1 MFRQVWVLNVE
12 VRWIE
17 AYRSLQPGVSA
28 TDPPRLLAPMASMI
42 GDRQGQLRLNT
53 TSLRSILDGIS
64 ARLDESRDISRYLIG
79 LLIFLGLLGTFWGLL
94 QTVSAVADVIA
105 GLQVGGDDTVQI
117 FNDLKTGLEA
127 PLSGMGTA
135 FSSSLFG
142 LAGSLLLGFL
152 ELQAG
157 AAQNR
162 FYNDLEDWLS
172 SATRVSSG
180 GHGLGRRRRPVR
192 ARPTSRPCCSR
203 PRRIPSTICNAPWAA
218 PKRHGAR
225 ATRVSALLTD
235 RMTTLTEQMRTEQ
248 ELMVR
253 LAENQSE
260 LRPVLQRLAE
270 GASNG
275 GDGMDE
281 ATRGH
286 IRNLDNHMA
295 RMREEAAHGRT
306 EVVQELRAEIR
317 LLARTIAALA
327 EEEPPLAGAHGARFL
342 FPTAPG
348 RRQLLARLRRRTGR
362 AAGGRGLP
370 GDGFRAGAGLPLG
383 RAVRAR
389 RGAWQSSTGRSTSW
403 PGCSIWSGR
412 PTPSCGFRSLELI
425 RAAPKFD
432 FRRETR

>member
-1 MFRQVWVLNVE
+1 MTNTNAYMTRMGVFLVLAIIGAGVLHRQLIEAFSANPAINGIILFVMLLGILFVFRQVLMLRTE
-12 VRWIE
+12 VNWIE
-17 AYRSLQPGVSA
+17 VYRSQAPDMSLTS
-28 TDPPRLLAPMASMI
+28 PPKLLAPMAAMI

-53 TSLRSILDGIS
+53 TSMRSILDGIS

-94 QTVSAVADVIA
+94 QTVSSVANVIA
-105 GLQVGGDDTVQI
+105 GLRVGGGDAVTI

-172 SATRVSSG
+172 TATRVSG
-180 GHGLGRRRRPVR
+180 GGALSVGEGDQSVPAYIQALLETTADSLDNLQRTV
-192 ARPTSRPCCSR
+192 
-203 PRRIPSTICNAPWAA
+203 
-218 PKRHGAR
+218 AR
-225 ATRVSALLTD
+225 AEAARAQSDQGLSTLTD
-235 RMTTLTEQMRTEQ
+235 RMTTLTDQMRTEQ
-248 ELMVR
+248 DLMVR
-253 LAENQSE
+253 LAENQAE

-270 GASNG
+270 SRSAGAI
-275 GDGMDE
+275 DE

-295 RMREEAAHGRT
+295 RLIEETAHGRN
-306 EVVQELRAEIR
+306 EIVQELRAEIR

-327 EEEPPLAGAHGARFL
+327 EEDSR
-342 FPTAPG
+342 
-348 RRQLLARLRRRTGR
+348 
-362 AAGGRGLP
+362 
-370 GDGFRAGAGLPLG
+370 
-383 RAVRAR
+383 
-389 RGAWQSSTGRSTSW
+389 
-403 PGCSIWSGR
+403 
-412 PTPSCGFRSLELI
+412 
-425 RAAPKFD
+425 
-432 FRRETR
+432 

>member
-1 MFRQVWVLNVE
+1 MTNPRIYMTRMAIFLAVAIAGVAVLHKPLIEAFLANPAINGIIVVVLVLGILFVFRQVWVLNVE

-180 GHGLGRRRRPVR
+180 GPVSVGDGDQSVPAYIQALLETTAESLDNLQRTVGRAETARSQSDQGLN
-192 ARPTSRPCCSR
+192 T
-203 PRRIPSTICNAPWAA
+203 
-218 PKRHGAR
+218 
-225 ATRVSALLTD
+225 LTD
-235 RMTTLTEQMRTEQ
+235 RMTTLTDQMRTEQ
-248 ELMVR
+248 ELMIR

-260 LRPVLQRLAE
+260 LRPVLQRLADNQS
-270 GASNG
+270 G
-275 GDGMDE
+275 GMDE

-295 RMREEAAHGRT
+295 RMIEEAANGRT
-306 EVVQELRAEIR
+306 EIVQELRAEIR

-327 EEEPPLAGAHGARFL
+327 EENPR
-342 FPTAPG
+342 
-348 RRQLLARLRRRTGR
+348 
-362 AAGGRGLP
+362 
-370 GDGFRAGAGLPLG
+370 
-383 RAVRAR
+383 
-389 RGAWQSSTGRSTSW
+389 
-403 PGCSIWSGR
+403 
-412 PTPSCGFRSLELI
+412 
-425 RAAPKFD
+425 
-432 FRRETR
+432 

>member
-1 MFRQVWVLNVE
+1 MTNPRIYMTRMAIFLVLAIAGAAVLHVQLIEAFLANPAINGIIVIVLVLGVLFVFRQVWTLNVE
-12 VRWIE
+12 VAWIKV
-17 AYRSLQPGVSA
+17 YRSQQPGASVSY
-28 TDPPRLLAPMASMI
+28 PPRLLAPMASMI
-42 GDRQGQLRLNT
+42 GDHAGQLRLNT

-94 QTVSAVADVIA
+94 QTVSAIANVIG
-105 GLQVGGDDTVQI
+105 GLQVGGGDTVQI
-117 FNDLKTGLEA
+117 FNDLKSGLEA
-127 PLSGMGTA
+127 PLGGMGTA

-180 GHGLGRRRRPVR
+180 GLLSLSDGDQSVP
-192 ARPTSRPCCSR
+192 AY
-203 PRRIPSTICNAPWAA
+203 IQ
-218 PKRHGAR
+218 
-225 ATRVSALLTD
+225 ALLETTADSLDNLQRTVGRAEAARSQSDQGLSILTD
-235 RMTTLTEQMRTEQ
+235 HMTTLTDQMRTEQ

-260 LRPVLQRLAE
+260 LRPMLQRLAE
-270 GASNG
+270 SVAG
-275 GDGMDE
+275 GGIDE

-286 IRNLDNHMA
+286 IRNLDTHMG
-295 RMREEAAHGRT
+295 RMLEEAALGRA

-327 EEEPPLAGAHGARFL
+327 EEESR
-342 FPTAPG
+342 
-348 RRQLLARLRRRTGR
+348 
-362 AAGGRGLP
+362 
-370 GDGFRAGAGLPLG
+370 
-383 RAVRAR
+383 
-389 RGAWQSSTGRSTSW
+389 
-403 PGCSIWSGR
+403 
-412 PTPSCGFRSLELI
+412 
-425 RAAPKFD
+425 
-432 FRRETR
+432 

>member
-1 MFRQVWVLNVE
+1 MTNPRIYMTRMAIFLAVAIAGVAVLHKPLIEAFLANPAINGIIVVVLVLGILFVFRQVWVLNVE

-180 GHGLGRRRRPVR
+180 GPVSVGDGDQSVPAYIQALLETTADSLDNLQRTVGRAETARSQSDQGLN
-192 ARPTSRPCCSR
+192 T
-203 PRRIPSTICNAPWAA
+203 
-218 PKRHGAR
+218 
-225 ATRVSALLTD
+225 LTD
-235 RMTTLTEQMRTEQ
+235 RMTTLTDQMRTEQ
-248 ELMVR
+248 ELMIR

-260 LRPVLQRLAE
+260 LRPVLQRLADNQS
-270 GASNG
+270 G
-275 GDGMDE
+275 GMDE

-286 IRNLDNHMA
+286 IRNLDNHVA
-295 RMREEAAHGRT
+295 RMIEEAANGRT
-306 EVVQELRAEIR
+306 EIVQELRAEIR

-327 EEEPPLAGAHGARFL
+327 EENPR
-342 FPTAPG
+342 
-348 RRQLLARLRRRTGR
+348 
-362 AAGGRGLP
+362 
-370 GDGFRAGAGLPLG
+370 
-383 RAVRAR
+383 
-389 RGAWQSSTGRSTSW
+389 
-403 PGCSIWSGR
+403 
-412 PTPSCGFRSLELI
+412 
-425 RAAPKFD
+425 
-432 FRRETR
+432 

>member
-1 MFRQVWVLNVE
+1 MTNPRIYMTRMAIFLAVAIAGVAVLHKPLIEAFLANPAINGIIVVVLILGILFVFRQVWVLNVE

-180 GHGLGRRRRPVR
+180 GPVSVGDGDQSVPAYIQALLETTADSLDNLQRTVGRAETARSQSDQGLN
-192 ARPTSRPCCSR
+192 T
-203 PRRIPSTICNAPWAA
+203 
-218 PKRHGAR
+218 
-225 ATRVSALLTD
+225 LTD
-235 RMTTLTEQMRTEQ
+235 RMTTLTDQMRTEQ
-248 ELMVR
+248 ELMIR

-260 LRPVLQRLAE
+260 LRPVLQRLADNQS
-270 GASNG
+270 G
-275 GDGMDE
+275 GMDE

-295 RMREEAAHGRT
+295 RMIEEAANGRI
-306 EVVQELRAEIR
+306 EIVQELRAEIR

-327 EEEPPLAGAHGARFL
+327 EENPR
-342 FPTAPG
+342 
-348 RRQLLARLRRRTGR
+348 
-362 AAGGRGLP
+362 
-370 GDGFRAGAGLPLG
+370 
-383 RAVRAR
+383 
-389 RGAWQSSTGRSTSW
+389 
-403 PGCSIWSGR
+403 
-412 PTPSCGFRSLELI
+412 
-425 RAAPKFD
+425 
-432 FRRETR
+432 

>member
-1 MFRQVWVLNVE
+1 MTNPRIYMTRMAIFLAVAIAGVAVLHKPLIEAFLANPAINGIIVVVLVLGILFVFRQVWVLNVE

-180 GHGLGRRRRPVR
+180 GPVSVGDGDQSVPAYIQALLETTADSLDNLQRTVGRAETARSQSDQGLN
-192 ARPTSRPCCSR
+192 T
-203 PRRIPSTICNAPWAA
+203 
-218 PKRHGAR
+218 
-225 ATRVSALLTD
+225 LTD
-235 RMTTLTEQMRTEQ
+235 RMTTLTDQMRTEQ
-248 ELMVR
+248 ELMIR

-260 LRPVLQRLAE
+260 LRPVLQRLADNQS
-270 GASNG
+270 G
-275 GDGMDE
+275 GMDE

-295 RMREEAAHGRT
+295 RMIEEAANGRI
-306 EVVQELRAEIR
+306 EIVQELRAEIR

-327 EEEPPLAGAHGARFL
+327 EENPR
-342 FPTAPG
+342 
-348 RRQLLARLRRRTGR
+348 
-362 AAGGRGLP
+362 
-370 GDGFRAGAGLPLG
+370 
-383 RAVRAR
+383 
-389 RGAWQSSTGRSTSW
+389 
-403 PGCSIWSGR
+403 
-412 PTPSCGFRSLELI
+412 
-425 RAAPKFD
+425 
-432 FRRETR
+432 

>member
-1 MFRQVWVLNVE
+1 MTNPRIYMTRMAIFLAVAIAGVAVLHKPLIEAFLANPAINGIIVVVLVLGILFVFRQVWVLNVE

-105 GLQVGGDDTVQI
+105 GLQVGGDDTFQI

-180 GHGLGRRRRPVR
+180 GP
-192 ARPTSRPCCSR
+192 
-203 PRRIPSTICNAPWAA
+203 
-218 PKRHGAR
+218 
-225 ATRVSALLTD
+225 VSAGDGDQSVPAYIQALLETTADSLDNLQRTVGRAETARSQSDQGLNTLTD
-235 RMTTLTEQMRTEQ
+235 RMTTLTDQMRTEQ
-248 ELMVR
+248 ELMIR

-260 LRPVLQRLAE
+260 LRPVLQRLADNQS
-270 GASNG
+270 G
-275 GDGMDE
+275 GMDE

-295 RMREEAAHGRT
+295 RMIEEAANGRT
-306 EVVQELRAEIR
+306 EIVQELRAEIR

-327 EEEPPLAGAHGARFL
+327 EENPR
-342 FPTAPG
+342 
-348 RRQLLARLRRRTGR
+348 
-362 AAGGRGLP
+362 
-370 GDGFRAGAGLPLG
+370 
-383 RAVRAR
+383 
-389 RGAWQSSTGRSTSW
+389 
-403 PGCSIWSGR
+403 
-412 PTPSCGFRSLELI
+412 
-425 RAAPKFD
+425 
-432 FRRETR
+432 

>member
-1 MFRQVWVLNVE
+1 MTNPRIYMTRMAIFLAVAIAGIAVLHKPLIEAFLANPAINGIIVVVLVLGILFVFRQVWVLNVE

-180 GHGLGRRRRPVR
+180 GPVSVGDGDQSVPAYIQALLETTADSLDNLQRTVGRAETARSQSDQGLN
-192 ARPTSRPCCSR
+192 T
-203 PRRIPSTICNAPWAA
+203 
-218 PKRHGAR
+218 
-225 ATRVSALLTD
+225 LTD
-235 RMTTLTEQMRTEQ
+235 RMTTLTDQMRTEQ
-248 ELMVR
+248 ELMIR

-260 LRPVLQRLAE
+260 LRPVLQRLADNQS
-270 GASNG
+270 G
-275 GDGMDE
+275 GMDE

-286 IRNLDNHMA
+286 IRNLDNHVA
-295 RMREEAAHGRT
+295 RMIEEAANGRT
-306 EVVQELRAEIR
+306 EIVQELRAEIR

-327 EEEPPLAGAHGARFL
+327 EENPR
-342 FPTAPG
+342 
-348 RRQLLARLRRRTGR
+348 
-362 AAGGRGLP
+362 
-370 GDGFRAGAGLPLG
+370 
-383 RAVRAR
+383 
-389 RGAWQSSTGRSTSW
+389 
-403 PGCSIWSGR
+403 
-412 PTPSCGFRSLELI
+412 
-425 RAAPKFD
+425 
-432 FRRETR
+432 

>member
-1 MFRQVWVLNVE
+1 MTNPRIYMTRMAIFLAVAIAGIAVLHKPLIEAFLANPAINGIIVVVLVLGILFVFRQVWVLNVE
-12 VRWIE
+12 VRWIK

-180 GHGLGRRRRPVR
+180 GPVSVGDGDQSVPAYIQALLETTADSLDNLQRTVGRAETARSQSDQGLN
-192 ARPTSRPCCSR
+192 T
-203 PRRIPSTICNAPWAA
+203 
-218 PKRHGAR
+218 
-225 ATRVSALLTD
+225 LTD
-235 RMTTLTEQMRTEQ
+235 RMTTLTDQMRTEQ
-248 ELMVR
+248 ELMIR

-260 LRPVLQRLAE
+260 LRPVLQRLADNQS
-270 GASNG
+270 G
-275 GDGMDE
+275 GMDE

-295 RMREEAAHGRT
+295 RMIEEAANGRT
-306 EVVQELRAEIR
+306 EIVQELRAEIR

-327 EEEPPLAGAHGARFL
+327 EDPPR
-342 FPTAPG
+342 
-348 RRQLLARLRRRTGR
+348 
-362 AAGGRGLP
+362 
-370 GDGFRAGAGLPLG
+370 
-383 RAVRAR
+383 
-389 RGAWQSSTGRSTSW
+389 
-403 PGCSIWSGR
+403 
-412 PTPSCGFRSLELI
+412 
-425 RAAPKFD
+425 
-432 FRRETR
+432 